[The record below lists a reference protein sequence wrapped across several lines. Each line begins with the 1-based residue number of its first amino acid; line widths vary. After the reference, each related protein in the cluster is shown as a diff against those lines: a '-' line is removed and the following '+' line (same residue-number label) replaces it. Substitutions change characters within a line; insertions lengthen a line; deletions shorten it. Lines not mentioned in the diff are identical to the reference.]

1 MRGVVPAEHLAYKN
15 HRIQGVKKVK
25 VRNLELT
32 AKIVNEH
39 GRMDFL
45 AGSPCDPSIPLKI
58 YDGLTPEQQI
68 VIMESWMNGWND
80 ESVMQTLT
88 AGMRA

>member
-1 MRGVVPAEHLAYKN
+1 MRVIKINAKHRGLQVRVTNFELAA
-15 HRIQGVKKVK
+15 R
-25 VRNLELT
+25 
-32 AKIVNEH
+32 AANEH

-58 YDGLTPEQQI
+58 YDDLTPEQQV

-80 ESVMQTLT
+80 ESVMQALPD
-88 AGMRA
+88 GMPA

>member
-1 MRGVVPAEHLAYKN
+1 MNVKTRGV
-15 HRIQGVKKVK
+15 KVK
-25 VRNLELT
+25 VTDLRL
-32 AKIVNEH
+32 ASRVANEH

-58 YDGLTPEQQI
+58 YTDLTKGQQI

-80 ESVMQTLT
+80 ESVMQALPD
-88 AGMRA
+88 GMPV